1 MSDELLPSDQS
12 PDSAYATPAT
22 LDPEKQQYLQ
32 YLAIGHYV
40 MAVLAFLFGSIP
52 LLHIVFGIAVAVEGV
67 GTGSGQSLP
76 IAGLTFGL
84 VLIFFGLVFV
94 LSAWAYG
101 IFMIKAAKALKEH
114 RNHLLCMV
122 MAAVSCI
129 FAPVGT
135 VLGIFTLLLLLDG
148 EVKAAFG
155 R

>member
-1 MSDELLPSDQS
+1 MSEEFSDPPPTS
-12 PDSAYATPAT
+12 TAPLDS
-22 LDPEKQQYLQ
+22 EKEQYLQ

-52 LLHIVFGIAVAVEGV
+52 ILHILAGILMAAEGFD
-67 GTGSGQSLP
+67 SGRVHSMP
-76 IAGLTFGL
+76 IAGLSIGL
-84 VLIFFGLVFV
+84 FLMLIGLVFV

-101 IFMIKAAKALKEH
+101 LFMIKAGNALKEQ

-135 VLGIFTLLLLLDG
+135 VLGIFTILLLLDD